1 MAYATREARQHLL
14 DTVAEAI
21 DELSIAAAALG
32 GAYDLLDEVTA
43 DRMEDAL
50 FRPVQ
55 AALGR
60 AKRTYGGFAERHGL
74 DARAFPPAT
83 PGVMPSA
90 GARAFVDRAAETV
103 AEADLI
109 LSELQD
115 SMMPVEV
122 GDPEVRAGLA
132 DVRATLSPLGDA
144 ATGFLRTLGR

>member
-14 DTVAEAI
+14 DTVAEAV
-21 DELSIAAAALG
+21 DELAIAVAALG
-32 GAYDLLDEVTA
+32 GAYELLDEVTA

-55 AALGR
+55 SALGR
-60 AKRTYGGFAERHGL
+60 LKRTYGGFA
-74 DARAFPPAT
+74 AAN

-90 GARAFVDRAAETV
+90 GPRAFVDRASETI

-122 GDPEVRAGLA
+122 GDPELRAGLA
-132 DVRATLSPLGDA
+132 DVRGALGPLAEA
-144 ATGFLRTLGR
+144 AETFLRTLGR

>member
-14 DTVAEAI
+14 DTVAEAV
-21 DELSIAAAALG
+21 DELAIAVAALG
-32 GAYDLLDEVTA
+32 GAYELLDEVTA

-55 AALGR
+55 SALGR
-60 AKRTYGGFAERHGL
+60 LKRTYGGFADRHGL
-74 DARAFPPAT
+74 DAGDFAAAN

-90 GARAFVDRAAETV
+90 GPRAFVDRASETI

-132 DVRATLSPLGDA
+132 EVRGALGPLAEA
-144 ATGFLRTLGR
+144 AETFLRTLGR

>member
-14 DTVAEAI
+14 DTVAEAV
-21 DELSIAAAALG
+21 DELSIAVAALG
-32 GAYDLLDEVTA
+32 GAYELLDEVTA

-55 AALGR
+55 SALGR
-60 AKRTYGGFAERHGL
+60 VKRTYGGFAERHGL
-74 DARAFPPAT
+74 DARPFPPAT
-83 PGVMPSA
+83 PGVLPSA
-90 GARAFVDRAAETV
+90 GPRAFVDRASETI

-132 DVRATLSPLGDA
+132 ETRAALGPLREA
-144 ATGFLRTLGR
+144 ASGFLRTLGR